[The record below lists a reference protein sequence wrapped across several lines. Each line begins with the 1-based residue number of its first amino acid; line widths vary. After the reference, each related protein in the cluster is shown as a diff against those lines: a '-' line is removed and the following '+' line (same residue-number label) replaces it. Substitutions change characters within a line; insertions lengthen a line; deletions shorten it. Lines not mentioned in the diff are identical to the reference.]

1 PTLTYTYY
9 VAGPGERIDYNK
21 AFTGWMS
28 EPFDDSQWKSA
39 REISP
44 GLPKGVFDYSHGWM
58 LVPRPIPAMELMEQ
72 RFGVVRLSDG
82 ITVPKGFPSTTT
94 ALTIPANKKVTL
106 LIDQN
111 YLTNAYPVLKFSK
124 GNGSVIRIGYAEAL
138 YVNQGTNDWR
148 AERQKG
154 NRNDIKDKRFVGV
167 FDELISNGR
176 TSQVFS
182 TLAWR
187 TFRYVQ
193 LQI

>member
-1 PTLTYTYY
+1 
-9 VAGPGERIDYNK
+9 
-21 AFTGWMS
+21 
-28 EPFDDSQWKSA
+28 
-39 REISP
+39 
-44 GLPKGVFDYSHGWM
+44 
-58 LVPRPIPAMELMEQ
+58 
-72 RFGVVRLSDG
+72 
-82 ITVPKGFPSTTT
+82 
-94 ALTIPANKKVTL
+94 VTL

-193 LQI
+193 LQIETLDEALTIEDFYSIFTGYPFKFNAELKVPDQQVNQLLETGWRTARLCAVENYM